1 MAGCPRCKHDQSKI
15 RYDFGR
21 EKILRCGQCEL
32 MYINPWPSEEET
44 RAVYGDNY
52 FQNTEFLKGKNEA
65 LFGYYDY
72 IAERFSKQP
81 KYARIAR
88 DVLALLPP
96 LDRQPKILEV
106 GCGLGYFLDQA
117 FEEGF
122 DATGVEFNK
131 YAVGRLRRKYAFPI
145 ISGGLENIEP
155 ESARFDAVAMFDV
168 IEHLRTPF
176 EALDRIHE
184 LLSPRGV
191 LVLSTMDSDS
201 FVSRLL
207 GKRLE
212 DFRRTREHLFFFSR
226 KTISQI
232 LREQGF
238 EVISISSIGHTF
250 ELSFLLS
257 RLTLINRP
265 IFGSLRFIVTKIGL
279 SSLHIPINPLTK
291 MIVFARKVSS

>member
-1 MAGCPRCKHDQSKI
+1 MLS
-15 RYDFGR
+15 
-21 EKILRCGQCEL
+21 
-32 MYINPWPSEEET
+32 
-44 RAVYGDNY
+44 
-52 FQNTEFLKGKNEA
+52 
-65 LFGYYDY
+65 
-72 IAERFSKQP
+72 
-81 KYARIAR
+81 
-88 DVLALLPP
+88 LLPQ

-131 YAVGRLRRKYAFPI
+131 YAVDRLRRKYAFPI

-155 ESARFDAVAMFDV
+155 EPACFDAVAMFDV

-176 EALDRIHE
+176 DALDRIHD
-184 LLSPRGV
+184 LLSPGGV

-232 LREQGF
+232 LTEQGF
-238 EVISISSIGHTF
+238 EVISIRSIGHRF
-250 ELSFLLS
+250 ELGFLID
-257 RLTLINRP
+257 RFTLINRS
-265 IFGSLRFIVTKIGL
+265 IFGSLRFILTKISL
-279 SSLHIPINPLTK
+279 SSLPISINPFTK
-291 MIVFARKVSS
+291 MIVFARKVET

>member
-1 MAGCPRCKHDQSKI
+1 
-15 RYDFGR
+15 
-21 EKILRCGQCEL
+21 
-32 MYINPWPSEEET
+32 MYIDPWPSEEET
-44 RAVYGDNY
+44 RAIYGDNY
-52 FQNTEFLKGKNEA
+52 FQNTDFLKGNNEA

-88 DVLALLPP
+88 EILSLLPP

-122 DATGVEFNK
+122 DATGVEFNQ
-131 YAVGRLRRKYAFPI
+131 YAVDRLRRKYAFPI
-145 ISGGLENIEP
+145 ISGGLESFEP
-155 ESARFDAVAMFDV
+155 EPARFDAVAMFDV

-176 EALDRIHE
+176 DALDRIRE
-184 LLSPRGV
+184 LLSPSGV

-226 KTISQI
+226 KQ
-232 LREQGF
+232 
-238 EVISISSIGHTF
+238 
-250 ELSFLLS
+250 
-257 RLTLINRP
+257 
-265 IFGSLRFIVTKIGL
+265 
-279 SSLHIPINPLTK
+279 
-291 MIVFARKVSS
+291 